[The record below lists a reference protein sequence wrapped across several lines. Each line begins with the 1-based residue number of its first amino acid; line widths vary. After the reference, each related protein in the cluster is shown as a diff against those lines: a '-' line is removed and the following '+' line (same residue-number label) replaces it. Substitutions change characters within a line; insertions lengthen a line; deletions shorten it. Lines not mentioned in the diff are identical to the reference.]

1 VGLVQFAETQEALV
15 QTVVQG
21 MSITFA
27 LSFAVLLFA
36 TGNLI
41 LALLSIV
48 TIAGIVTSV
57 LGIGC
62 RLIQVSVPQQRIALD
77 HQSGPVRAHR

>member
-1 VGLVQFAETQEALV
+1 MQFAETQEALV

-27 LSFAVLLFA
+27 LSFVVLLFA
-36 TGNLI
+36 TGNVI

-62 RLIQVSVPQQRIALD
+62 RLIQVPTANDGATPSERPFAVQM
-77 HQSGPVRAHR
+77 VEY